1 MSDING
7 DERDSPLLTAD
18 AGAITKVMERIAA
31 AEKKVGWESG
41 HRVDLDGLQWV
52 PAAVSKDLKT
62 LLHITLSGSLA
73 KYARRRLLQ
82 ARAQGFRIRV
92 ALTTES
98 LFSEEIILTLAEVD
112 ADVYVIDDR
121 VRKWQTK
128 SRHVM
133 AALADLQIPV
143 TILARKQVGTVAWGN
158 ISSGTK
164 QERGR
169 RLEAFLAFLLS
180 QVSDLRVVER
190 NYRNASQE
198 IDLVLQVDS
207 LSNRVWQ
214 KSGTPLL
221 LVEAKNTAARA
232 TQQMV
237 SVLIQKLQTKR
248 TSTRIGFLVS
258 PNGFTADAKL
268 EELRSSRSE
277 VCVVMIDGGD
287 VLALIGAEDLDECLE
302 GLVRHALLR

>member
-1 MSDING
+1 MTDING
-7 DERDSPLLTAD
+7 DEGEPQLLLAD
-18 AGAITKVMERIAA
+18 ASVAAEVSERIAV
-31 AEKKVGWESG
+31 AEKKLGWVSG
-41 HRVDLDGLQWV
+41 HRIDLGGVHWV
-52 PAAVSKDLKT
+52 PAAVSEDFKT
-62 LLHITLSGSLA
+62 LLHVTLGGSLA
-73 KYARRRLLQ
+73 KYARRRLVQ
-82 ARAQGFRIRV
+82 ARAQGVRIRI

-98 LFSEEIILTLAEVD
+98 LFSEELILILAELD

-128 SRHVM
+128 PRHVM
-133 AALADLQIPV
+133 AALADLQVPV
-143 TILARKQVGTVAWGN
+143 SASVRKQVGHHAWA
-158 ISSGTK
+158 SLSVGTK

-180 QVSDLRVVER
+180 QLSDLRVVER
-190 NYRNASQE
+190 NYRTASQE
-198 IDLVLQVDS
+198 IDLVLQIDS

-214 KSGTPLL
+214 KSGSPLM

-248 TSTRIGFLVS
+248 TSTRIGLLVS

-277 VCVVMIDGGD
+277 VCVVMIDRD
-287 VLALIGAEDLDECLE
+287 DLLALIAADDLDECLE